1 LKRVLVSVQTVID
14 GQKAGDIDGSIDP
27 RVAVE
32 RIIGPIWFRT
42 MVLRRPV
49 DDGFVELLVYA
60 VA

>member
-1 LKRVLVSVQTVID
+1 VSVQTVID